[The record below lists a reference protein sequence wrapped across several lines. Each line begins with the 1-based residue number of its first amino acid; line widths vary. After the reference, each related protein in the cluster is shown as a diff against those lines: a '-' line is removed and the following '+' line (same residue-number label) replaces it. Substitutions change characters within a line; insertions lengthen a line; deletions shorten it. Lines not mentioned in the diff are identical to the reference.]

1 MTRSIY
7 ITCTAF
13 SVLFAA
19 ATLCALCV
27 KGTWTG
33 LSSVLGALAVVAV
46 QTAGFFM
53 TRRRSL
59 LSFSFSFLP
68 ALAMLAFLLT
78 HSAAWLIAS
87 GVLLA
92 VLASLYSIRPSALP
106 KPRFTTQK
114 WVSGLIL
121 SEVLLTVLIVIIRK

>member
-1 MTRSIY
+1 
-7 ITCTAF
+7 
-13 SVLFAA
+13 
-19 ATLCALCV
+19 
-27 KGTWTG
+27 
-33 LSSVLGALAVVAV
+33 
-46 QTAGFFM
+46 M
-53 TRRRSL
+53 TRRHSL

-92 VLASLYSIRPSALP
+92 ALASLYSIRPSALP

-121 SEVLLTVLIVIIRK
+121 SEVMLTVLIVLIRK